1 MFFFSFF
8 ECILFIVSCLF
19 FLVCALLARLLMIHA
34 SLQDDGGGDRMQD
47 VPHTRQSGRG
57 LGEVRSVSPKTN
69 QVEQLRVVNVSSQR

>member
-1 MFFFSFF
+1 MCFSF
-8 ECILFIVSCLF
+8 LFLNAFFLLCLVC